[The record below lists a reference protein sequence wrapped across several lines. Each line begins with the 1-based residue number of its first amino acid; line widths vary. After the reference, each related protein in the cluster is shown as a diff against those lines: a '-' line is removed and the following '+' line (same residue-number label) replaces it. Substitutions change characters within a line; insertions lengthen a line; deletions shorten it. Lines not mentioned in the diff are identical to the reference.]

1 MHTHTHTHT
10 PPFTHTLHTHAS
22 CGTHLAVA
30 GIVLSPSCS
39 TAWTMRAHTSH
50 TKRQAQPRRPAHGA
64 WARDGREAA
73 RAAPAS
79 RSSRAGRRTVLP
91 PRRGR
96 ENEQTWVQRTRTHM
110 RTRTCTRV
118 HTHEGAHTKARAH
131 TRTHAQT
138 HTNTPLRVRVQASKR
153 GAASAYRHAEG
164 ASQGAAGSQAR
175 PPSCPS
181 ESAPGSCPCQCA
193 FAPPF
198 NALMLESPEFFCL
211 KKYLGSAFFTGSCF
225 CTALTA
231 PISKTSLLSPP
242 CFPVV
247 LWRTPAAIPCI
258 RIRAHVCA
266 RLASAQ
272 RVHPRVRACRRDMQ
286 TGMVW
291 CRAMKLETSAT
302 AIAGRTRQSRTCS
315 GHRILAAR
323 ELYFFSRHCASAA
336 REGASRPVRA
346 EGALKARAT
355 LCGWAFA
362 GCSFTWRIIHA
373 AVRTRCQLACDVRG
387 ASCARRKTVTA
398 QAPGRGRA
406 RARAPPWRAA
416 RRRLR
421 VESSWQCGR
430 GRARNFGNCFCLCGT
445 VLNCF
450 CVQNGQVLRTSFK
463 YCLCFVLQPSLSQLF
478 PYVFKESPCAGC
490 RRCS

>member
-1 MHTHTHTHT
+1 MIV
-10 PPFTHTLHTHAS
+10 F
-22 CGTHLAVA
+22 LA
-30 GIVLSPSCS
+30 
-39 TAWTMRAHTSH
+39 T
-50 TKRQAQPRRPAHGA
+50 
-64 WARDGREAA
+64 
-73 RAAPAS
+73 
-79 RSSRAGRRTVLP
+79 
-91 PRRGR
+91 
-96 ENEQTWVQRTRTHM
+96 
-110 RTRTCTRV
+110 
-118 HTHEGAHTKARAH
+118 
-131 TRTHAQT
+131 
-138 HTNTPLRVRVQASKR
+138 
-153 GAASAYRHAEG
+153 
-164 ASQGAAGSQAR
+164 
-175 PPSCPS
+175 
-181 ESAPGSCPCQCA
+181 
-193 FAPPF
+193 
-198 NALMLESPEFFCL
+198 
-211 KKYLGSAFFTGSCF
+211 GSAFFTGSCF

-315 GHRILAAR
+315 GQRILAAR

-346 EGALKARAT
+346 EGALKACAN